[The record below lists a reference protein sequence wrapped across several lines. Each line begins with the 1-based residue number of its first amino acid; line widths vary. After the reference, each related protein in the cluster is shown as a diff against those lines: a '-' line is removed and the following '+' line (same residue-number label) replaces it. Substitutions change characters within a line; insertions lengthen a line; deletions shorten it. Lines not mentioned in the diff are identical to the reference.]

1 MILPKTLA
9 RRASHWLS
17 MGPGLVAIGLLL
29 LARWLGVL
37 EVLELKTLDVLLRL
51 RSPEPQDQRILI
63 VGIDEQD
70 IQQMG
75 TYPMPDA
82 TLAALLETLE
92 QHNPRAIGLDI
103 YRDLPV
109 PPGTETL
116 AQTFAA
122 QPRTFGIEKV
132 LDNPVRPSPLLP
144 PERIG
149 FVDLPLDRDGFVRR
163 ILLGVYGED
172 EVYRFALSLRLA
184 EVYLAA
190 EGLEL
195 GNGDRYPEAMR
206 FGQTEFVPLEH
217 RSGGYRFTDG
227 GNEILLNPR
236 AGSYPFRQVTLRQ
249 VMAGE
254 VDSAWICDAIVLIGI
269 TTFSMKDLVNT
280 AAIPSDYPGQIYG
293 VEFHAHATSQ
303 IISTVLDNR
312 PLIQVWPT
320 GVEYA
325 WIAGWGLVGI
335 ATASAT
341 RRLWLAVCGVG
352 AVLGGLGVL
361 GWGLMTQSWWIPLG
375 VPAIAFV
382 ITSTLTTTLRLTQ
395 AQQQMQMSQRL
406 LGQQTSPEIAQ
417 ALWQERQRL
426 TQEGRLPAQVITA
439 TILFSDIRGFT
450 ALSEQQSPQQV
461 LGWLNEYLVA
471 MTEEVQRYQGV
482 VNKFIGD
489 GLMAVFGV
497 PIARTNPADIAMD
510 ARHAVACALAMEQ
523 RLADLNQRWQA
534 EGMAPL
540 QIRIGIFTGPVMVG
554 SLGGA
559 QRLEY
564 GVIGDSVNTASR
576 LESCAK
582 QRQPTHCRI
591 LITQATLDYLSADIQ
606 VEPWGEVLLRG
617 KQHPLQIYR
626 VIKQTLAKHGDSAP
640 PS

>member
-1 MILPKTLA
+1 MMLPKTLA
-9 RRASHWLS
+9 RRASHWLP

-29 LARWLGVL
+29 FARWLGLL
-37 EVLELKTLDVLLRL
+37 EVLELKTLDVLLQLRL
-51 RSPEPQDQRILI
+51 PESQDQRILI

-109 PPGTETL
+109 PPGTEALATTL
-116 AQTFAA
+116 AA
-122 QPRTFGIEKV
+122 QPHTLGIEKV

-149 FVDLPLDRDGFVRR
+149 FADLPLDRDGYVRR
-163 ILLGVYGED
+163 ILLGVYGGD

-190 EGLEL
+190 EGLTLE
-195 GNGDRYPEAMR
+195 NGIRHPEAMR
-206 FGQTEFVPLEH
+206 FGQTEFVALEG
-217 RSGGYRFTDG
+217 RSGGYRFADDG
-227 GNEILLNPR
+227 SILLNPR
-236 AGSYPFRQVTLRQ
+236 AGLYPFRQVTLRQ

-254 VDSAWICDAIVLIGI
+254 VDSAWIRDAIVLIGI
-269 TTFSMKDLVNT
+269 TTFSIKDLVNT

-303 IISTVLDNR
+303 ILSAVLDDR
-312 PLIQVWPT
+312 PLIRVWPT
-320 GVEYA
+320 GVEYV
-325 WIAGWGLVGI
+325 WIAGWGLLGI
-335 ATASAT
+335 VTALAT
-341 RRLWLAVCGVG
+341 RRLWLAICGG
-352 AVLGGLGVL
+352 AAVLGGLGLL
-361 GWGLMTQSWWIPLG
+361 GWGCMTQAWWIPIG
-375 VPAIAFV
+375 VPAIAFGM
-382 ITSTLTTTLRLTQ
+382 TSALTTTLRLAET
-395 AQQQMQMSQRL
+395 QQQMQMSQRL

-426 TQEGRLPAQVITA
+426 TQEGRFPAQAITA

-450 ALSEQQSPQQV
+450 ALSEQQSPQQI

-471 MTEEVQRYQGV
+471 MTEEVQRHQGV

-497 PIARTNPADIAMD
+497 PIARTNPAEIAAD

-523 RLADLNQRWQA
+523 RLADLNQRWQVK
-534 EGMAPL
+534 GMAPL

-564 GVIGDSVNTASR
+564 GVIGDTVNTASR

-617 KQHPLQIYR
+617 KQTPLQVYR
-626 VIKQTLAKHGDSAP
+626 VIQQSATNP
-640 PS
+640 ENSA